1 MAPSVTVDGVERQR
15 IVVEVE
21 PGEPISG
28 SVSGETPEPEVP
40 FVGVMGLVAA
50 IDAVRARSL
59 PVLAVAVDSRV
70 DRS

>member
-1 MAPSVTVDGVERQR
+1 MAPSVVMEGAVQQR
-15 IVVEVE
+15 IVVELD

-28 SVSGETPEPEVP
+28 SVSTEAEPEVP

-59 PVLAVAVDSRV
+59 PPLAGSMDVSP